1 MNMQQ
6 KRKNRKEK
14 MERENHIGATVEK
27 NEVKIN
33 WYPGHMTKTSR
44 MIVSAV
50 KDVDIVIE
58 LCDARAPLSTTNP
71 HLEKLTAHKPRLI
84 LLNKCDLADNKK
96 TEGFIEY
103 FKNKGIKAIAIDSKN
118 KRVSKIIN
126 SAIEEVLAELLERLK
141 ARGMGNRALRAM
153 IIGIPN
159 VGKSSLINNLCGGRR
174 AKVEDRPGVTR
185 GKQWVT
191 TKDGLE
197 LLDTP
202 GVLLPKFENQ
212 EYAKKIA
219 FIGSINDDI
228 LDLEWLSCELL
239 GYIKEN
245 YPGNI
250 NERYS
255 VDPSEFDDRY
265 ELLKAIGKKRG
276 MLMAGGVVDTERAS
290 VAVLDEF
297 RGGKMGLITLDKLD
311 EDDDE

>member
-1 MNMQQ
+1 MKMEQ
-6 KRKNRKEK
+6 KRADRANK
-14 MERENHIGATVEK
+14 ATVVAESS
-27 NEVKIN
+27 ERKIQ

-84 LLNKCDLADNKK
+84 VLNKSDLADGKK
-96 TEGFIEY
+96 TDAFIAY
-103 FKNKGIKAIAIDSKN
+103 FKNKGVKAIAIDSKN
-118 KRVSKIIN
+118 KRIGKILN
-126 SAIEEVLAELLERLK
+126 SAIEEVLSDLLERLK
-141 ARGMGNRALRAM
+141 ARGMENRALRAM

-212 EYAKKIA
+212 DYAKNIA

-228 LDLEWLSCELL
+228 LDLEWLSCEILL
-239 GYIKEN
+239 FIKEN

-250 NERYS
+250 NDRYN
-255 VDPSEFDDRY
+255 VNPTEFDDSY

-297 RGGKMGLITLDKLD
+297 RGGKMGLITLDSLD
-311 EDDDE
+311 GNDDE

>member
-1 MNMQQ
+1 MNMEQ
-6 KRKNRKEK
+6 KRA
-14 MERENHIGATVEK
+14 ERANKATVAPEST
-27 NEVKIN
+27 ERKIQ

-58 LCDARAPLSTTNP
+58 LCDARAPLATSNP
-71 HLEKLTAHKPRLI
+71 HLEKLTAHKPKLI
-84 LLNKCDLADNKK
+84 ILNKSDLADKK
-96 TEGFIEY
+96 VTEQFISH
-103 FKNKGIKAIAIDSKN
+103 FKNRGIKAIAIDSKN
-118 KRVSKIIN
+118 KRVGKIIN
-126 SAIEEVLAELLERLK
+126 SAIEEVLSELIERLK

-159 VGKSSLINNLCGGRR
+159 VGKSSLINNLCGGKR

-212 EYAKKIA
+212 EFAKRIA

-239 GYIKEN
+239 QYIKDN

-250 NERYS
+250 NERYN
-255 VDPSEFDDRY
+255 VDAKSFDDSY

-276 MLMAGGVVDTERAS
+276 MLLSGGVVDTERAS

-297 RGGKMGLITLDKLD
+297 RGGKIGLISLDKLGEGTD
-311 EDDDE
+311 E